1 MSQNPSD
8 LTGSALNFTGL
19 TVLGNPSHHK
29 RGAYRGRPIVWA
41 FFLHRGQKQ
50 GKPEAYAGM
59 KDVMFVCVC
68 VSVSAC
74 AYRGQRTTLDVF
86 LQESSMFRETEIA

>member
-8 LTGSALNFTGL
+8 LAGFALSFTGL

-29 RGAYRGRPIVWA
+29 RGTYRGRPIVWA

-50 GKPEAYAGM
+50 GKPEAHAEM
-59 KDVMFVCVC
+59 KDVMFVCVY
-68 VSVSAC
+68 VSVRAC
-74 AYRGQRTTLDVF
+74 AYRGQKTTLDVF
-86 LQESSMFRETEIA
+86 LQESSMFWEAEIT